1 MTLKRNEKMI
11 LPETAF
17 THLDWDALAAKDY
30 PGATGTSDWRSFTSG
45 DLRVRLVTYGPG
57 YLADHWCTRGHVL
70 HMISGEMIVELADG
84 REVHMLPGHTFCVSN
99 HGDAAHR
106 VRSAKGCRVFIVD

>member
-1 MTLKRNEKMI
+1 MI

-45 DLRVRLVTYGPG
+45 DLRVRLVTYGRDTWQTIGAPV
-57 YLADHWCTRGHVL
+57 AMFCT
-70 HMISGEMIVELADG
+70 
-84 REVHMLPGHTFCVSN
+84 
-99 HGDAAHR
+99 
-106 VRSAKGCRVFIVD
+106 